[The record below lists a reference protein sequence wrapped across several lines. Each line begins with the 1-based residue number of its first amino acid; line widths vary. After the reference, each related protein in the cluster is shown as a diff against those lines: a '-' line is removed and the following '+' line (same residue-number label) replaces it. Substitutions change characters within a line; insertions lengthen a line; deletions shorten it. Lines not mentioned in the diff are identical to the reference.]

1 MLRKSSTAVFLGLV
15 AAPGIV
21 QAQLNPVP
29 IIPTTEAPRTSV
41 NGAVRVEESAG
52 YKGTF
57 QNTGM
62 NFASA
67 MKVKDGVIIRAK
79 RMIKPGD
86 DTAKEIIGNIPVA
99 STVANIFTLGL
110 FKRAMRPTG
119 ANMRATWMAV
129 NCSNK
134 TFDVANDG
142 YNWQDIYNDA
152 YAQAEELYF
161 LVCEPSQDPPYVQ
174 LPSADITTISK
185 TGIKS
190 IEVFPPSLA
199 LDIQRKQERA
209 KEETM
214 CDRKIRKYSCSWS
227 TYLDANPSVKVWA
240 ELNPEMANKEKI
252 KLNAKD

>member
-1 MLRKSSTAVFLGLV
+1 MPSKTLFACLFVLAG
-15 AAPGIV
+15 APGASL
-21 QAQLNPVP
+21 AQLNPIP
-29 IIPTTEAPRTSV
+29 IIPTTEAPRTSTSGTV
-41 NGAVRVEESAG
+41 QVEESAG

-57 QNTGM
+57 QNTGI

-67 MKVKDGVIIRAK
+67 MKVKDGVIIRVK
-79 RMIKPGD
+79 RMVKPGD

-129 NCSNK
+129 NCSSK

-142 YNWQDIYNDA
+142 YQWQDIYNDA

-161 LVCEPSQDPPYVQ
+161 QACQPSQNPPYVQ
-174 LPSADITTISK
+174 LPSADAITISK

-199 LDIQRKQERA
+199 IDIKRQQEQAR
-209 KEETM
+209 EEAM
-214 CDRKIRKYSCSWS
+214 CDRRLRRFDCSWS
-227 TYLDANPSVKVWA
+227 AYLDANPSLKTWA
-240 ELNPEMANKEKI
+240 EQNPEMASKEKAAL
-252 KLNAKD
+252 KAKD

>member
-79 RMIKPGD
+79 RMIKP
-86 DTAKEIIGNIPVA
+86 EVLIILVLNLLTSGNLKIKMMMSIFLRKLVM
-99 STVANIFTLGL
+99 TNIRL
-110 FKRAMRPTG
+110 FM
-119 ANMRATWMAV
+119 
-129 NCSNK
+129 
-134 TFDVANDG
+134 
-142 YNWQDIYNDA
+142 I
-152 YAQAEELYF
+152 
-161 LVCEPSQDPPYVQ
+161 
-174 LPSADITTISK
+174 ISK
-185 TGIKS
+185 KNTIFFQ
-190 IEVFPPSLA
+190 EV
-199 LDIQRKQERA
+199 
-209 KEETM
+209 
-214 CDRKIRKYSCSWS
+214 
-227 TYLDANPSVKVWA
+227 
-240 ELNPEMANKEKI
+240 
-252 KLNAKD
+252 